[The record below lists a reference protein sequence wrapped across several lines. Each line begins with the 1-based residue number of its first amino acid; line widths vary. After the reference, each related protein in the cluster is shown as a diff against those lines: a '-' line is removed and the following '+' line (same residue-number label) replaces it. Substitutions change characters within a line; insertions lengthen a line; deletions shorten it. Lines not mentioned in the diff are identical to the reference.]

1 MPLIGQGNA
10 TPHGGYRFAS
20 VHCCTEPDPLPPPLD
35 AGEQEPVCCLVG
47 HIFVMGIGRG
57 RSQVSVFQKAMGG
70 FSFPVV
76 DIDTG
81 WGTIWDGIW
90 STIGDL
96 IDKAEEAGD
105 ALKAAQERPPPN
117 APSIPELLN
126 LANAL
131 SSAIDAVLAE
141 VNRISGGGGEW
152 SNPDTGGGSE
162 PDSTERLF
170 ERLRGLHVLMGG
182 SNGEGTAGDPGGAPR
197 TSGVRDKP
205 PFGNLPLGPIIMGPG
220 LTTTGTITLKGR
232 GCGPA
237 TVNWE
242 LIGARRATPATPSR
256 PPHVGGVI
264 DVARPARA
272 GRLKLT
278 GSCRTGT
285 LKFDILG
292 DKGRPISGPW
302 NAAGWTGLLSQ
313 GIGLTADI
321 PEGLI
326 PTGAELTTL

>member
-1 MPLIGQGNA
+1 MPLIGQGDA

-20 VHCCTEPDPLPPPLD
+20 VHCCTEPDPLPSPLD

-76 DIDTG
+76 DIDSD
-81 WGTIWDGIW
+81 WSTIWKGFW
-90 STIGDL
+90 GTIGDL

-105 ALKAAQERPPPN
+105 VLKAAQERPPPN
-117 APSIPELLN
+117 EASNQELRK

-141 VNRISGGGGEW
+141 INRISGGGGEW
-152 SNPDTGGGSE
+152 SNPDTGGGRE
-162 PDSTERLF
+162 PAATERLF

-182 SNGEGTAGDPGGAPR
+182 SNGDGTAGDPGGAPR
-197 TSGVRDKP
+197 TPGFQDKP
-205 PFGNLPLGPIIMGPG
+205 PFGNVPLGPIIMGPG

-232 GCGPA
+232 SCGPA

-242 LIGARRATPATPSR
+242 LIGARPSR
-256 PPHVGGVI
+256 TITSPYGQGYTF
-264 DVARPARA
+264 PAKP

-285 LKFDILG
+285 LKFAILG
-292 DKGRPISGPW
+292 DKGRAISGPW
-302 NAAGWTGLLSQ
+302 NQDPRTRGLAGDLISMFGGDLDP
-313 GIGLTADI
+313 GIL
-321 PEGLI
+321 